1 MLMLCMI
8 TCMNITIM
16 FNKVVLKQKEKFME
30 ELKEKIAKLYE
41 RIDYGVDCL
50 HKSQGEQEE
59 LNSQIKTIN
68 ESLGSIKK
76 LTIDTICEVE
86 TLRDVKET
94 LRDVKVTLDVI
105 ETYNSSII
113 MPGVIGIERSSI
125 VSLEQTAISQLLQIK
140 QMHATGSLTDEEAF
154 LSSKNC
160 MQILIER
167 LNKYKADLKP
177 RQETIDMYKRF
188 VKIYKGTLTK
198 TEEAGLN
205 Q

>member
-1 MLMLCMI
+1 
-8 TCMNITIM
+8 
-16 FNKVVLKQKEKFME
+16 ME

-94 LRDVKVTLDVI
+94 LRDVKGTLEVI
-105 ETYNSSII
+105 ETNNTCII
-113 MPGVIGIERSSI
+113 MPSVLGIERSSI
-125 VSLEQTAISQLLQIK
+125 VSLEQTTITQLLQIK
-140 QMHATGSLTDEEAF
+140 QMHATGALTDEEAI

-160 MQILIER
+160 MQILLDRYNQISKE
-167 LNKYKADLKP
+167 LKP

-188 VKIYKGTLTK
+188 VKVYKSTNTNELTR
-198 TEEAGLN
+198 
-205 Q
+205 